1 MSDYKIIYGDK
12 EDVYSDEII
21 EKKSRFI
28 AYIKK
33 VETEQE
39 AVEFIN
45 SIKKKHYA
53 ATHNC
58 SAFVIGK
65 NKELMRSNDDGE
77 PSSTAGK
84 PMLDVLLGS
93 GIVNIAAVVTRY
105 FGKIKLGQ
113 GGLCRAYTDATK
125 AGLAKC
131 QVATM
136 SLGKRVTII
145 TDYNTIG
152 KILRELE
159 QRGLGQ
165 EHSEYTDVI
174 ILTIIIPVNEV
185 DELKDKIIELSAGKS
200 RVEVVDEVYFEKRE
214 DV

>member
-12 EDVYSDEII
+12 EDVYSDEIV

-45 SIKKKHYA
+45 SIKKKHYD

-136 SLGKRVTII
+136 SLGKRVTIK
-145 TDYNTIG
+145 TDYNIIG

-165 EHSEYTDVI
+165 ERSEYTDVI

-185 DELKDKIIELSAGKS
+185 DELRDKIIELSAGKS
-200 RVEVVDEVYFEKRE
+200 QVEVVDEVYFEKRE
-214 DV
+214 KV

>member
-12 EDVYSDEII
+12 EDVYSDEIV

-45 SIKKKHYA
+45 SIKKKHYD

-136 SLGKRVTII
+136 SLGKRVTIK

-185 DELKDKIIELSAGKS
+185 DELRDKIIELSAGKS
-200 RVEVVDEVYFEKRE
+200 QVEVVDEVYFEKRE
-214 DV
+214 AV

>member
-45 SIKKKHYA
+45 SIKKKHYD

-131 QVATM
+131 QIVTM
-136 SLGKRVTII
+136 SLGKRVTIK

-200 RVEVVDEVYFEKRE
+200 QVEVVDEVYFEKRE
-214 DV
+214 GL

>member
-45 SIKKKHYA
+45 SIKKKHYD

-65 NKELMRSNDDGE
+65 NKEFMRSNDDGE

-136 SLGKRVTII
+136 SLGKRVRIK
-145 TDYNTIG
+145 TDYSTIG
-152 KILRELE
+152 KIQREIE

-185 DELKDKIIELSAGKS
+185 DELKDKIVELSAGKS
-200 RVEVVDEVYFEKRE
+200 QIEVVDEVYFEKRE
-214 DV
+214 EV